1 MRPITREDSFLEFQ
15 MNRLIEEIREL
26 KKILKPEPEP
36 EPVVTR
42 GRKKRDTI
50 SNDYTS

>member
-1 MRPITREDSFLEFQ
+1 MRPITREDLFLEFQ
-15 MNRLIEEIREL
+15 VNRLIEEIRKL
-26 KKILKPEPEP
+26 KEPEPEP

-50 SNDYTS
+50 SNDHTS